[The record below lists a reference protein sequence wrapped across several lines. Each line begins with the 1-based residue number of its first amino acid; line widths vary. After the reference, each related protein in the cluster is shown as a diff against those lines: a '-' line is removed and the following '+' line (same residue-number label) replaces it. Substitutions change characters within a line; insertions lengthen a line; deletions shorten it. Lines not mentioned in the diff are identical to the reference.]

1 MKVELGLD
9 ELNFLKTVTEETTI
23 KGKDAPVV
31 SKIITK
37 LNRAFTKEYE
47 RIEKEEK
54 WRRGKK

>member
-1 MKVELGLD
+1 MKVEFGLD

-37 LNRAFTKEYE
+37 LNGAFTKE
-47 RIEKEEK
+47 IEKQEK
-54 WRRGKK
+54 KNGDVGKNS